1 MVFVSDESIWRGRA
15 QGGVYIYSAGS
26 YLALVPRPGREK
38 ALEWGEVSGVIARVG
53 RDRVQEEVM
62 WKNEMFK
69 GIRILC
75 IRERKWSAMKE
86 GSGKFIRRE

>member
-38 ALEWGEVSGVIARVG
+38 ALEWGEVSEVIARVG

-62 WKNEMFK
+62 WKNERVL
-69 GIRILC
+69 GYYYVAV
-75 IRERKWSAMKE
+75 RE
-86 GSGKFIRRE
+86 SGLQ